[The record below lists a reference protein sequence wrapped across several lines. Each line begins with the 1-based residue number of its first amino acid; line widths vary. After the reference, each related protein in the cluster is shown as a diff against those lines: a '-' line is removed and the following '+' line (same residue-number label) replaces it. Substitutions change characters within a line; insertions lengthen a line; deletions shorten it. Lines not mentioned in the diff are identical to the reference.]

1 MQGQVLSGINL
12 GFPKLSQSAGQITH
26 VLLTR
31 SPLEH
36 PQRGLSARLACVKH
50 AASVRPEP
58 GSNSPKKI
66 QTLTTKQKPTIK
78 RQSQNHCKTTNPT
91 PKNRERSTGKQ
102 TNQFIDYHTLLSS
115 QRSGAHQ
122 RRQPVRVVASGARPT
137 LASRVVANK
146 SRPWCWPSRAL
157 DHPGFGSGASRDAVD
172 LHPIVEEERE
182 SPGAGSPLSACS
194 PPRPAQRT

>member
-1 MQGQVLSGINL
+1 MAI
-12 GFPKLSQSAGQITH
+12 PKCRADYSRVTH
-26 VLLTR
+26 PFAAR
-31 SPLEH
+31 APSEE
-36 PQRGLSARLACVKH
+36 GLSARLACVKH

-91 PKNRERSTGKQ
+91 PKHRERSTGKQ

-122 RRQPVRVVASGARPT
+122 RRRPVRAAAMGALPT
-137 LASRVVANK
+137 LASRTYTTK
-146 SRPWCWPSRAL
+146 SWRCLPAVPRTRPSGPTVGRPKL
-157 DHPGFGSGASRDAVD
+157 TDIHPKWRR
-172 LHPIVEEERE
+172 EWE
-182 SPGAGSPLSACS
+182 SPGAESPLTACS